1 MIYSLSI
8 LFCVVL
14 AVIYDIKGCQKNK
27 QIWYRILLLWF
38 ILLSGL
44 QYCVGTDIFEYIQF
58 YKNFNTSLFKLSDFG
73 YYMNHQK
80 QPGWIILVYLCR
92 LITDDFILLKI
103 IQAVFINVAFFS
115 FFKREAKNV
124 FLCVLIYALLSYL
137 VLNFNAY
144 RHSIALGF
152 ALYGFSYLRQKKF
165 LKYYVFV
172 LLAWLFHNS
181 ALILVVFPLFH
192 FVKYNRWTLIILIVS
207 FLGILSYFNSDNL
220 TNLMFTIIEKGYIGE
235 DLGSLGSTYM
245 SSERQGA
252 HDSFAV
258 FSIRRLLIL
267 IVLVYY
273 IYRKKDMFIG
283 SFGLFYLIF
292 CILAGFM
299 QALWRFR
306 LYVDPFYYILLATVI
321 AELPKHH
328 FKQKV
333 IAYSIALLLL
343 LYLPIRDY
351 LVPIAGT
358 KWRGIDQYYPYH
370 SIFDPAIN
378 KEQKKFFENL

>member
-1 MIYSLSI
+1 M
-8 LFCVVL
+8 FCVAL

-27 QIWYRILLLWF
+27 QIWYRILLLWS

-58 YKNFNTSLFKLSDFG
+58 YKNFNTSLFKLSDLG
-73 YYMNHQK
+73 YYMDHQK
-80 QPGWIILVYLCR
+80 QPGWILLVYLCR

-115 FFKREAKNV
+115 FFKREAKHV

-152 ALYGFSYLRQKKF
+152 ALYGFSYLRRKVF

-181 ALILVVFPLFH
+181 ALLLVVFPLFH
-192 FVKYNRWTLIILIVS
+192 LIKYNKWTFVILIVF
-207 FLGILSYFNSDNL
+207 FLGILSFFNSDSL
-220 TNLMFTIIEKGYIGE
+220 TNLMTTIIDNGYIGE
-235 DLGSLGSTYM
+235 NMSTLGSAYM
-245 SSERQGA
+245 SSERQGT
-252 HDSFAV
+252 HDTFAV
-258 FSIRRLLIL
+258 YSLRRLFIL
-267 IVLVYY
+267 IVLIYY
-273 IYRKKDMFIG
+273 IHRQRDLFIG
-283 SFGLFYLIF
+283 SFGLFYLVF

-328 FKQKV
+328 FKQKF

-370 SIFDPAIN
+370 SIFDPVIDR
-378 KEQKKFFENL
+378 EQKNYFENL